1 MGVSTLDIH
10 VCFDM
15 GVSALDTHVKEFDI
29 QCVLTWVSVHLTS
42 MCVLTWVS
50 VHLTPMSKCRYTPMS
65 SLVTPMLL
73 ISVVNIHVTFTDT
86 HVSLPSI
93 HPCHF
98 H

>member
-15 GVSALDTHVKEFDI
+15 GVSALDTHVKV
-29 QCVLTWVSVHLTS
+29 QV
-42 MCVLTWVS
+42 
-50 VHLTPMSKCRYTPMS
+50 YTH
-65 SLVTPMLL
+65 VIACYT
-73 ISVVNIHVTFTDT
+73 HVTYFCGK
-86 HVSLPSI
+86 